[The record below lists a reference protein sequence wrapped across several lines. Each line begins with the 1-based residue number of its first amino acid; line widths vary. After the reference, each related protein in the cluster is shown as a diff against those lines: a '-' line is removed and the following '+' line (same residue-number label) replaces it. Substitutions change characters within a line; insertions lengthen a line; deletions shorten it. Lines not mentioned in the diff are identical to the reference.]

1 MNSMEPI
8 PENLVEQTWQEVA
21 AYTPDH
27 ASGEMKRI
35 GEDQPE
41 LLAFMVEFTQ
51 DLEPQAIDL
60 GIYLFFVVYRI
71 FEKWHAGKIGQVS
84 PDEIIACYEANA
96 DLMESL
102 FDFSAIRAMIAGG
115 FSIAF
120 DAMSA
125 VTGPYATEILER
137 RLGAPTGTVMNG
149 TPLPDFGHHHPDP
162 NLVHAKALYDRMMM
176 GEFQPL
182 GEDDIVRELRLFLE
196 HLDGVESRI
205 ASDHVLNLLEELE
218 GKLPEDKDRLIGLI
232 DRYLSMP
239 DEDRMIFR
247 LGRRQGLYR
256 RLDDLQ
262 DRQTYL
268 RLKKI
273 VEGEIRNEPE
283 RLERYL
289 YQISQCFLP

>member
-1 MNSMEPI
+1 M
-8 PENLVEQTWQEVA
+8 
-21 AYTPDH
+21 
-27 ASGEMKRI
+27 ASGITLCEFVIPGLGGSRWSRQHALATAEVLNEI
-35 GEDQPE
+35 NPDYIRPRT
-41 LLAFMVEFTQ
+41 LLVRQ
-51 DLEPQAIDL
+51 
-60 GIYLFFVVYRI
+60 
-71 FEKWHAGKIGQVS
+71 
-84 PDEIIACYEANA
+84 
-96 DLMESL
+96 
-102 FDFSAIRAMIAGG
+102 
-115 FSIAF
+115 
-120 DAMSA
+120 
-125 VTGPYATEILER
+125 
-137 RLGAPTGTVMNG
+137 GT
-149 TPLPDFGHHHPDP
+149 
-162 NLVHAKALYDRMMM
+162 ALYDRMMK

-268 RLKKI
+268 RLRKI